1 MRARCRGGVITLT
14 RVLIVEGDNALR
26 DLYAVALGEEG
37 YEVLTASGFTDAL
50 AQNLL
55 HCPEVIVMDP
65 GADRKGLEFAIE
77 FIRTNGRARVIF
89 NTPDAYH
96 YSRDFH
102 AWVADGI
109 AEKCGGAI
117 ALVSALRRLS
127 GKRTRV

>member
-1 MRARCRGGVITLT
+1 MT

-26 DLYAVALGEEG
+26 DLYAEALGEDG
-37 YEVLTASGFTDAL
+37 YDVLTASCFTDAL

-55 HCPEVIVMDP
+55 HRPEVIVMDP
-65 GADRKGLEFAIE
+65 GADRRGLEFAIE
-77 FIRTNGRARVIF
+77 FTRGNVRARVIF
-89 NTPDAYH
+89 NTPDTLY

-109 AEKCGGAI
+109 AEKRGDAT
-117 ALVSALRRLS
+117 ALVTALRRLS